1 MTKEYGAE
9 EQSREKPAGTT
20 KRGAAEQCNE

>member
-9 EQSREKPAGTT
+9 EKAREKPTETT
-20 KRGAAEQCNE
+20 QRGAAEQCNE